1 MPAAA
6 KSTVTDFFICG
17 FLHFM
22 IGVGLSM
29 VFGLVPEAFLG
40 HLYYNT
46 GFEAFGPAI
55 ALTGLILGFFFSVG
69 VRNGQGAS
77 LAWIFG
83 AVWLG
88 VGFHGVAS
96 GWSPMWAPEK
106 SSWDYAVAN
115 LFGRTSVCSASE
127 CLIELLFTKPSTASI
142 TYSIGS
148 LVRKFSSW
156 PPKSTV
162 NS

>member
-1 MPAAA
+1 M
-6 KSTVTDFFICG
+6 VVG
-17 FLHFM
+17 F
-22 IGVGLSM
+22 
-29 VFGLVPEAFLG
+29 VPEAFLS

-55 ALTGLILGFFFSVG
+55 ALTGLILGFFFSVR
-69 VRNGQGAS
+69 VQNGQGAIF
-77 LAWIFG
+77 AWILG
-83 AVWLG
+83 ALWLG

-96 GWSPMWAPEK
+96 GWSPTWSPEK

-127 CLIELLFTKPSTASI
+127 CLNELVFTTPFTASI

-156 PPKSTV
+156 PPKSAV